1 MAAIKDYQK
10 DFLEF
15 AIASHALRFG
25 SFTLKSGRFSP
36 YFFNIGNFHSGKE
49 LKTLSTYYAHAIKE
63 NFGQFDVLFGPS
75 YKGIPLSVSTVM
87 ALSDLG
93 EDVSYATNRKES
105 KDHGEKGVIMGHP
118 ITKEERIV
126 LIDDVVTSGISVEE
140 SLSLL
145 HDVGAEKILG
155 LIVSLD
161 RKEKSLHSSCS
172 ALKEIERNNN
182 IKACAIVDIDTAID
196 YLSQSHLDL
205 FKDGLYEK
213 VLAYRE
219 EYKSLD

>member
-1 MAAIKDYQK
+1 MAGIKDYQK
-10 DFLEF
+10 DFIEF
-15 AIASHALRFG
+15 ALQSHALRFG

-49 LKTLSTYYAHAIKE
+49 LKQLSTFYAHAIKE
-63 NFGQFDVLFGPS
+63 NFPEFDVLFGPS

-87 ALSDLG
+87 ALSDIG
-93 EDVSYATNRKES
+93 VDVSYATNRKES

-118 ITKEERIV
+118 IAAKDRIV

-145 HDVGAEKILG
+145 HDIGAKNILG

-161 RKEKSLHSSCS
+161 RKEKSLHTESS
-172 ALKEIERNNN
+172 ALRELGRQHD
-182 IKACAIVDIDTAID
+182 IKATAIVDIDTAIG
-196 YLSQSHLDL
+196 YLRKSHPEI
-205 FKDGLYEK
+205 FQDGLYEK
-213 VLAYRE
+213 LLSYRK
-219 EYKSLD
+219 EYGSKD